1 MVYKTPSLLLVL
13 ILLQAVSLTAVSTL
27 NAASDAVI
35 EFDYV
40 NTPKGYTTTVSIN
53 ESGLTRLD
61 SIRTSGFNGN
71 SFKTLKLKPQQMD
84 RLQSLLN
91 RMEPFSLEAE
101 YGMGLTKRD
110 APSFRFR
117 LRKGD
122 GWKETR
128 IDPYRMAPTV
138 PEPLLALEK
147 FMMSIVFPR

>member
-1 MVYKTPSLLLVL
+1 MLYKTPPLLLVL
-13 ILLQAVSLTAVSTL
+13 ILLQALSLTAASTL
-27 NAASDAVI
+27 NAAADALI
-35 EFDYV
+35 EFEYV

-53 ESGLTRLD
+53 EGGMTRLE

-71 SFKTLKLKPQQMD
+71 SFKTLTLKPEQMD

-91 RMEPFSLEAE
+91 RMEPLSLEAE
-101 YGMGLTKRD
+101 YGTGFTGTA

-117 LRKGD
+117 FRKGD
-122 GWKETR
+122 GWEETR
-128 IDPYRMAPTV
+128 IDPYRMVPAV